1 MFTCK
6 KYNIPSC
13 FKLSRISL
21 RLWWFCF
28 LSVFSFHSS
37 KTISSC
43 LSSSFQNFSIW
54 VNVCSGTSSLR
65 AMGLRLKMAPWT
77 PSKLLMQSNSVEYQ
91 TYISLIIMILAK
103 WAAEGR
109 KRSEFIISSRARRV
123 YRAWYTRG
131 QLQNRMPHISY
142 LLCNLS
148 VSALTSWSIFCFHAA
163 MTRAHFHV
171 VFMKCLF
178 IVCETIF
185 TLGKQEWLLNLT
197 A

>member
-28 LSVFSFHSS
+28 LSVFSFHCTCSNI
-37 KTISSC
+37 ISSC

-103 WAAEGR
+103 LAAEGR
-109 KRSEFIISSRARRV
+109 ERSEFIISSRARRV
-123 YRAWYTRG
+123 VLASCKIGCPIFHT
-131 QLQNRMPHISY
+131 Y
-142 LLCNLS
+142 LN
-148 VSALTSWSIFCFHAA
+148 VIP
-163 MTRAHFHV
+163 
-171 VFMKCLF
+171 
-178 IVCETIF
+178 
-185 TLGKQEWLLNLT
+185 
-197 A
+197 

>member
-28 LSVFSFHSS
+28 SSVFSFHSS

-91 TYISLIIMILAK
+91 TYISLIIMTLAK

-123 YRAWYTRG
+123 YRAWTRVASCKIG
-131 QLQNRMPHISY
+131 CPIFHTYYVISRCPPWRHGAFFVSMPRWPGRTFMLY
-142 LLCNLS
+142 
-148 VSALTSWSIFCFHAA
+148 SWS
-163 MTRAHFHV
+163 V
-171 VFMKCLF
+171 YSSSV
-178 IVCETIF
+178 
-185 TLGKQEWLLNLT
+185 KQYLRSVNKSDSWT
-197 A
+197 

>member
-77 PSKLLMQSNSVEYQ
+77 PSKLLMQGNSVEYQ

-109 KRSEFIISSRARRV
+109 EQSEFIISSRARRV
-123 YRAWYTRG
+123 VLASSKIGCPIFHTYLNVISWCPPWPHGAFFVS
-131 QLQNRMPHISY
+131 MPP
-142 LLCNLS
+142 
-148 VSALTSWSIFCFHAA
+148 
-163 MTRAHFHV
+163 MTRAHFHI

-178 IVCETIF
+178 IVCETMF
-185 TLGKQEWLLNLT
+185 TVGKQEWLLNLT